1 MTSGHAT
8 SLQHFGRLLG
18 GAARC
23 SAAIATGATAGDM
36 VFELRRLGC
45 GIIDMPGIARIWIH
59 VCVFGDLVC
68 TLYIYITIKTVK
80 QYSNC

>member
-23 SAAIATGATAGDM
+23 SAAIATGARAGDM
-36 VFELRRLGC
+36 VFELRRLKWALESLTC
-45 GIIDMPGIARIWIH
+45 QELPGFGYLYVFFVIL
-59 VCVFGDLVC
+59 CVH
-68 TLYIYITIKTVK
+68 YIFVYIFVL
-80 QYSNC
+80 Q